1 MAIVDEDPRRLRLV
15 KAILVEAGYATQRQ
29 ARRGNGRRGQG
40 TVVLAHDSCAEKFDE
55 VLAQCVE
62 TLHPLVLYSE
72 SPSTACVVERMSRGA
87 AGYLDWPISGEDA
100 VQAIELARRVGA
112 KTMTLLN
119 EERQALKL
127 IARLTRRE
135 KEVLGYLA
143 AGLTTK
149 QMAEQMG
156 LSQRTVDIFRS
167 RLVNKIGSNRA
178 TAFKVGFISWLG
190 QQ

>member
-1 MAIVDEDPRRLRLV
+1 MHSDEGGQEKWSVAIVDEDPRRLRLV

-29 ARRGNGRRGQG
+29 ARHGNGRRAPR
-40 TVVLAHDSCAEKFDE
+40 TIVLAHDSCAEKFDE
-55 VLAQCVE
+55 VLAHCVE

-72 SPSTACVVERMSRGA
+72 APSIACVVERISRGA
-87 AGYLDWPISGEDA
+87 AGYLDWPFSGKDA
-100 VQAIELARRVGA
+100 IQAFDLARRVGA

-119 EERQALKL
+119 EERQAVEL

-149 QMAEQMG
+149 QNGRGHG
-156 LSQRTVDIFRS
+156 LEPANGRYLQVACSQ
-167 RLVNKIGSNRA
+167 
-178 TAFKVGFISWLG
+178 
-190 QQ
+190 